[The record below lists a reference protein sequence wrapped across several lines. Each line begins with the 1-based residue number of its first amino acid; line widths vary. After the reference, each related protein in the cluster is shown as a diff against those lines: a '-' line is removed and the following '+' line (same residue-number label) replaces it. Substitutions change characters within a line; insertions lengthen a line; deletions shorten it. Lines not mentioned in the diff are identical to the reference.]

1 MSRGKGAARKDPRE
15 EAFHGAAR
23 AVFEQRMFRT
33 MADSAHD
40 GRALFTWWTEDDELS
55 RARGWARVRPDGRIT
70 VNRHAPADPAQWTWV
85 LAHCLLHLGFG
96 HLEPGRAAD
105 HPAQAAAC
113 LVVTRFQQQL
123 RLGKAPFAV
132 PAELP
137 GTDEE
142 RLAALW
148 RDTGV
153 PAEYAAL
160 GCAGASSDQDLD
172 FTPEPPSGRWARQ
185 AAATATPPP
194 TWPELFA
201 IGLAAAATEAVEEA
215 GQHRPRTDG
224 ELPPDH
230 PWEQARRWFVS
241 SYPLLGALAAG
252 FKIVADAE
260 LARAWQISVAAVDA
274 AAGEIYV
281 NPLRRMSGPERRFVL
296 AHEMLHAA
304 LRHGQRVGPR
314 DPYLWNV
321 AADYVIN
328 GWLVQMGVGEL
339 PEDVLY
345 DPALKDCSAEEVY
358 DLITGNL
365 RRYRK
370 LATLRGRGLGDM
382 LDRPVP
388 GAGEA
393 RRAGDVD
400 DFCRRALLGGLSHH
414 EQSGRGLLPAGL
426 VAEIR
431 VLDHPPPP
439 WDVQLARWFD
449 RYFTPL
455 EPTRSY
461 ARASRRQAS
470 TPDIPR
476 PGRARPELVERQ
488 RTFGVVLDT
497 SGSMSAE
504 LMGRALGA
512 IAAYA
517 LARDVPAA
525 RVVFCDA
532 AAYDA
537 GYLPVEDIAGRVKV
551 RGRGGTELQP
561 GIRLLERAEDF
572 PADGP
577 ILIITDGE
585 CDVLR
590 VRREHAYLMP
600 ERGRLPFTP
609 RGEVFRL
616 R

>member
-1 MSRGKGAARKDPRE
+1 
-15 EAFHGAAR
+15 
-23 AVFEQRMFRT
+23 MFRPLSSGG
-33 MADSAHD
+33 MGWRRGIRPH
-40 GRALFTWWTEDDELS
+40 WTQDERLG
-55 RARGWARVRPDGRIT
+55 RARGYARVNPDGRIT
-70 VNRHAPADPAQWTWV
+70 VNSSARATAEEWTWI
-85 LAHCLLHLGFG
+85 LTHCVLHLGFG
-96 HLEPGRAAD
+96 HLEPGRRADRAA
-105 HPAQAAAC
+105 QTAAC
-113 LVVTRFQQQL
+113 VAVARFQQQL
-123 RLGKAPFAV
+123 RLGKPPFPVPADLPGGDEDRMAQLWRDTAV
-132 PAELP
+132 PAEL
-137 GTDEE
+137 ES
-142 RLAALW
+142 
-148 RDTGV
+148 
-153 PAEYAAL
+153 L
-160 GCAGASSDQDLD
+160 GCGGTGPDQDPAD
-172 FTPEPPSGRWARQ
+172 TVPDDDTPRAGR
-185 AAATATPPP
+185 AAGPPP
-194 TWPELFA
+194 LTWPELFA
-201 IGLAAAATEAVEEA
+201 VGLAAAATEAVRTA
-215 GQHRPRTDG
+215 GEVRTRPEG
-224 ELPPDH
+224 EIDPDS

-252 FKIVADAE
+252 FRIVADVE

-274 AAGEIYV
+274 TVGEIYI
-281 NPLRRMSGPERRFVL
+281 NPLNKLPEPQCRFVL

-304 LRHGQRVGPR
+304 LRHGERVGPR

-321 AADYVIN
+321 ATDFVIN
-328 GWLVQMGVGEL
+328 GWLVEMGVGEL

-345 DPALKDCSAEEVY
+345 DPELKGKSSEQVY
-358 DLITGNL
+358 DEITTNL

-370 LATLRGRGLGDM
+370 LATLRGRGLGDI
-382 LDRPVP
+382 LAHPVP
-388 GAGEA
+388 GAEEA
-393 RRAGDVD
+393 RRAGDLD
-400 DFCRRALLGGLSHH
+400 DFYRRALSSGLSYY
-414 EQSGRGLLPAGL
+414 EQAAGRGLLPAGL
-426 VAEIR
+426 VAEIK
-431 VLDHPPPP
+431 VLDNPPPP
-439 WDVQLARWFD
+439 WDVQLAQWFD
-449 RYFTPL
+449 RFFTPL
-455 EPTRSY
+455 EPLRTY
-461 ARASRRQAS
+461 ARPSRRQAS
-470 TPDIPR
+470 TPAIPR
-476 PGRARPELVERQ
+476 PGRYFPEQLERQ

-537 GYLPVEDIAGRVKV
+537 GYLPVEEIAGQVRV

-600 ERGRLPFTP
+600 AHARLPFTP
-609 RGEVFRL
+609 RGPVFAL

>member
-1 MSRGKGAARKDPRE
+1 MSRRSTEKRKDPRKGE
-15 EAFHGAAR
+15 FDAAVR
-23 AVFEQRMFRT
+23 AVFGERMFGAMR
-33 MADSAHD
+33 DSPHGD
-40 GRALFTWWTEDDELS
+40 RWLSTDWSEHPELG
-55 RARGWARVRPDGRIT
+55 RARGWARVRRDGRIT
-70 VNRHAPADPAQWTWV
+70 VNRNAPAELDEWIWV
-85 LAHCLLHLGFG
+85 LTHCALHLGFG
-96 HLEPGRAAD
+96 HLEPGRRAD
-105 HPAQAAAC
+105 HAAQAAAC
-113 LVVTRFQQQL
+113 LVVARFQQQL
-123 RLGKAPFAV
+123 RLGRAPFHV
-132 PAELP
+132 PADLP
-137 GTDEE
+137 GTDED
-142 RLAALW
+142 RLADLW

-160 GCAGASSDQDLD
+160 GCGGALGDQDGADPDETWL
-172 FTPEPPSGRWARQ
+172 PRRMRPVPGV
-185 AAATATPPP
+185 P
-194 TWPELFA
+194 TLSWPELFA
-201 IGLAAAATEAVEEA
+201 IGLAAAASAAVEDA
-215 GQHRPRTDG
+215 GQARRPDG
-224 ELPPDH
+224 EIDPDS
-230 PWEQARRWFVS
+230 PWERARRWFVS

-252 FKIVADAE
+252 FRIVADVE

-281 NPLRRMSGPERRFVL
+281 NPLRTMPEPQCRFVL

-314 DPYLWNV
+314 DPYLWNI
-321 AADYVIN
+321 ATDYVIN
-328 GWLVQMGVGEL
+328 GWLVQMGIGEM

-345 DPALKDCSAEEVY
+345 DPALKDHSSEEVY
-358 DLITGNL
+358 ELITANL

-370 LATLRGRGLGDM
+370 LGTLRGRGLGDM
-382 LDRPVP
+382 LDRPVG
-388 GAGEA
+388 GADEA

-400 DFCRRALLGGLSHH
+400 DFCRRALAGGLAYH
-414 EQSGRGLLPAGL
+414 EQHGRGYLPAGL

-431 VLDHPPPP
+431 VLDNPPPP

-461 ARASRRQAS
+461 ARASRRQAA

-476 PGRARPELVERQ
+476 PGRMRPELVERQ

-497 SGSMSAE
+497 SGSMNHE

-537 GYLPVEDIAGRVKV
+537 GYLPVEEIAGRVKV

-561 GIRLLERAEDF
+561 GVRLLERAEDF

-577 ILIITDGE
+577 ILIITDGD

>member
-1 MSRGKGAARKDPRE
+1 
-15 EAFHGAAR
+15 
-23 AVFEQRMFRT
+23 MFRAMT
-33 MADSAHD
+33 DSSHT
-40 GRALFTWWTEDDELS
+40 GRRLTVHWAEDAELG
-55 RARGWARVRPDGRIT
+55 RARGWARVRADGQIT
-70 VNRHAPADPAQWTWV
+70 VNRNAPAEPAEWMWV
-85 LAHCLLHLGFG
+85 LAHCALHLGFG
-96 HLEPGRAAD
+96 HLEPGRTGD
-105 HPAQAAAC
+105 HAAQAAAC
-113 LVVTRFQQQL
+113 LAVTRFQQQL
-123 RLGKAPFAV
+123 RIGRPPFPV

-137 GTDEE
+137 GTDED

-160 GCAGASSDQDLD
+160 GCGGASADQDPD
-172 FTPEPPSGRWARQ
+172 YRPEPETGRWARQ
-185 AAATATPPP
+185 AAAATPPP

-201 IGLAAAATEAVEEA
+201 VGLAAAATEAVEEA
-215 GQHRPRTDG
+215 GQQRPRADG
-224 ELPPDH
+224 ELGPDH

-252 FKIVADAE
+252 FTIVADAE
-260 LARAWQISVAAVDA
+260 LARTWQISVAAVDA

-281 NPLRRMSGPERRFVL
+281 NPLHRMSGPERRFVL

-328 GWLVQMGVGEL
+328 GWLVQMGVGEM
-339 PEDVLY
+339 PDDVLY
-345 DPALKDCSAEEVY
+345 DPALKDHSAEEVY
-358 DLITGNL
+358 DLITANL

-382 LDRPVP
+382 IDRPIP

-400 DFCRRALLGGLSHH
+400 DFCRRALIGGLASH
-414 EQSGRGLLPAGL
+414 EQHGRGLLPAGL

-439 WDVQLARWFD
+439 WDVQLAQWFD

-470 TPDIPR
+470 APDIPR
-476 PGRARPELVERQ
+476 PGRVRPELVERQ

-497 SGSMSAE
+497 SGSMSTE

-512 IAAYA
+512 IASYA

-577 ILIITDGE
+577 ILIITDGD

-600 ERGRLPFTP
+600 ERARLPFTP
-609 RGEVFRL
+609 RGDVFRL